1 MVSEGTTGGRIH
13 YGWVVLG
20 AVAVLLLAASGVRS
34 SFGVFIKP
42 MEAEFGWGRTAMS
55 AVAALSLFLYGAV
68 GPFVGRLA
76 DRFGPRGV
84 FAVAAVLIGAGTLG
98 TAAVVSLWQ
107 LYLTAGV
114 LTALGA
120 GAAAMSVA
128 ASVAA
133 RWFDTRRGLVLG
145 IAGGGL
151 AAGQLLVVPLAMA
164 LTVAWGWRLTFA
176 GLGVVFLAL
185 ILPVALVFVRN
196 DPRDV
201 GLEPY
206 GAGGEGTPQRMA
218 APAPERTSL
227 RGAAAS
233 GPFWLLA
240 GSFWVCGYT
249 TSGLVLTHLIPHATE
264 HGFHATQAA
273 EALGV
278 MGALNVVG
286 TVASGWLCDRFG
298 QKVPLAAYYF
308 LRGVSLLFLP
318 YVGTV
323 PGLFAFAAV
332 YGLNYISTVPAT
344 TALTARIYG
353 RYSVGE
359 LSGWI
364 FFSHQLGSAFG
375 SLAGGYLYDRFG
387 DYTVA
392 FHSAAVMAFVATG
405 LVLAI
410 RERPVTRRPSPVP
423 AVSPAAS

>member
-1 MVSEGTTGGRIH
+1 MSEGTTGGRIH

>member
-1 MVSEGTTGGRIH
+1 VREGRVH
-13 YGWVVLG
+13 YAWIVLG
-20 AVAVLLLAASGVRS
+20 AITVLMLAASGVRS

-42 MEAEFGWGRTAMS
+42 MEAEFGWDRTWMS

-76 DRFGPRGV
+76 DRIGPRGV
-84 FAVAAVLIGAGTLG
+84 LSVAAVLLGVGTLG
-98 TAAVVSLWQ
+98 TAFVVTLWQ
-107 LYLTAGV
+107 LFLTAGF

-120 GAAAMSVA
+120 GGVAMAVA

-145 IAGGGL
+145 IAGGGM
-151 AAGQLLVVPLAMA
+151 AAGQLLVIPLAMA
-164 LTVAWGWRLTFA
+164 LTVAWGWRVTFVV
-176 GLGVVFLAL
+176 LGVGFLVIVLPLAL
-185 ILPVALVFVRN
+185 LLIRN
-196 DPRDV
+196 DPRDL
-201 GLEPY
+201 GLRPY
-206 GAGGEGTPQRMA
+206 GATGDGAPPTPAAMA
-218 APAPERTSL
+218 AERTSL
-227 RGAAAS
+227 RQAAAS
-233 GPFWLLA
+233 APFWLLA

-249 TSGLVLTHLIPHATE
+249 TSGLILTHLIPHATE

-273 EALGV
+273 QALGV

-286 TVASGWLCDRFG
+286 TVASGWICDRFG
-298 QKVPLAAYYF
+298 QKVPLAGYYF

-323 PGLFAFAAV
+323 PGLFAFAAIF
-332 YGLNYISTVPAT
+332 GLNYISTVPAT
-344 TALTARIYG
+344 TALTAKIYG

-364 FFSHQLGSAFG
+364 FFSHQLGSSFG
-375 SLAGGYLYDRFG
+375 SLVGGYLYDRFG

-392 FHSAAVMAFVATG
+392 FHSAALMAFVATA

-410 RERPVTRRPSPVP
+410 RERPVRGEPAPLAVPSP
-423 AVSPAAS
+423 ARS

>member
-1 MVSEGTTGGRIH
+1 
-13 YGWVVLG
+13 
-20 AVAVLLLAASGVRS
+20 
-34 SFGVFIKP
+34 
-42 MEAEFGWGRTAMS
+42 
-55 AVAALSLFLYGAV
+55 
-68 GPFVGRLA
+68 
-76 DRFGPRGV
+76 
-84 FAVAAVLIGAGTLG
+84 
-98 TAAVVSLWQ
+98 
-107 LYLTAGV
+107 
-114 LTALGA
+114 
-120 GAAAMSVA
+120 
-128 ASVAA
+128 
-133 RWFDTRRGLVLG
+133 
-145 IAGGGL
+145 
-151 AAGQLLVVPLAMA
+151 
-164 LTVAWGWRLTFA
+164 
-176 GLGVVFLAL
+176 
-185 ILPVALVFVRN
+185 
-196 DPRDV
+196 
-201 GLEPY
+201 
-206 GAGGEGTPQRMA
+206 
-218 APAPERTSL
+218 
-227 RGAAAS
+227 
-233 GPFWLLA
+233 
-240 GSFWVCGYT
+240 
-249 TSGLVLTHLIPHATE
+249 
-264 HGFHATQAA
+264 
-273 EALGV
+273 
-278 MGALNVVG
+278 VVG